1 MSIKV
6 LGKHIRPVTSKTTCH
21 KQPVGQAGAPAK
33 GLWVT
38 YCTCVTV
45 PASMTQMKILMMTWI
60 SRPLP

>member
-21 KQPVGQAGAPAK
+21 KQLGVQAGAPAR

-38 YCTCVTV
+38 YCMCVTV
-45 PASMTQMKILMMTWI
+45 PASMTQTKILMMIWI

>member
-6 LGKHIRPVTSKTTCH
+6 PGKHIRQVTSKTTCH
-21 KQPVGQAGAPAK
+21 KQPEAQAGAPAR

-38 YCTCVTV
+38 YCMCVTV
-45 PASMTQMKILMMTWI
+45 PASMTQMKILMMIWI